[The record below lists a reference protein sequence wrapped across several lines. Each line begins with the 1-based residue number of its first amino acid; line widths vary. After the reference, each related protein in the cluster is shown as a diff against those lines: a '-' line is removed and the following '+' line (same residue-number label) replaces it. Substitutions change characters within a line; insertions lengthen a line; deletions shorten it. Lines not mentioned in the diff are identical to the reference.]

1 MSGQPFFISMTGG
14 MVQMDMDWAYLI
26 QCLIKIG
33 ASVVS
38 GCILGLERKSRHQV
52 VGMRTLILISVS
64 STLLAILSSSSGLK
78 TGGDPTRIAAG
89 VVSGIGFLGGGAI
102 LRQGLNIKGLTSAA
116 IIWTSAALGLAIGSG
131 LYLQS
136 AFVLVVVIV
145 LLVVL
150 EKIEEKWFPA
160 TRSKT
165 LHLVFENDRLD
176 MSRLKSA
183 ITKYGFSIA
192 DLNMS
197 RVMASHQIILHYSVK
212 APREDD
218 FSNLIEELKQIGD
231 LTEFSITD

>member
-1 MSGQPFFISMTGG
+1 MEI
-14 MVQMDMDWAYLI
+14 DWNYWI

-33 ASVVS
+33 ASVIS
-38 GCILGLERKSRHQV
+38 GCILGLERKSRHQM

-64 STLLAILSSSSGLK
+64 STLLAILSCTTGLA

-89 VVSGIGFLGGGAI
+89 VVSGIGFLGCGAI
-102 LRQGLNIKGLTSAA
+102 LRQGLNVKGLTSAA

-131 LYLQS
+131 LYFQS
-136 AFVLVVVIV
+136 AVVLVIVIV

-150 EKIEEKWFPA
+150 EKIEEKIFPA

-165 LHLVFENDRLD
+165 LHLVFENDSLD
-176 MSRLKSA
+176 MKQLKAA
-183 ITKYGFSIA
+183 ITKSGFSIA

-218 FSNLIEELKQIGD
+218 FSSLIEDLKKIGD